1 MEYVI
6 SSPDFA
12 KVKNFAAAIKNILPS
27 MKTEKFHGT
36 IGFSYAKG
44 TKYRKYLKK
53 AESL

>member
-1 MEYVI
+1 MESVI

-12 KVKNFAAAIKNILPS
+12 KVKNFAAAIKKYSAFHN
-27 MKTEKFHGT
+27 EKE
-36 IGFSYAKG
+36 ISWDNRFSYAKG